1 VTTNLN
7 KFKLYTLKSKYNTN
21 MKKILQILL
30 LSTGLIGCSSL
41 ELEPISSSAEE
52 TKRIL
57 SLGLTHEENLIEA
70 GKLQTIHTISVVTG
84 QLNKAR
90 DEKIQAELD
99 LAESLKFAEMVIVSD
114 NNSNFIG
121 SKISESIKKGVLI
134 GDSELQDF
142 YLSGLKNQNN
152 GFLTHQLNLSIT
164 YNADSRRNYF
174 SAFVCDKWNSCDSD
188 QSDVILI
195 SAIASGCTSTSCS
208 HTEIMQLD
216 VSDDFLKDNMQ
227 DGLTMSFNSKKI
239 NNKITISSAY
249 IKGYLMIAK

>member
-90 DEKIQAELD
+90 DEKIQAELE
-99 LAESLKFAEMVIVSD
+99 LAKSLKFAEMVIVSD

-121 SKISESIKKGVLI
+121 SKISESIKKGILI